1 MIRHRH
7 ARFTIAAFTVASIG
21 IVGCSSDGDS
31 DVSTS
36 TTSTVPRSAP
46 LWGPPGTAALDSAS
60 VGKLQAALDAWVD
73 AGHLIG
79 LTAAVVTPDGVWSG
93 AAGVDG
99 AGTALQADSAL
110 SIMSISK
117 TFTAAE
123 VLLLSSRGLVDLD
136 KPITDYIEVPF
147 DTQGATV
154 RQLLAMRSG
163 FPDYTTDP
171 YLATVAA
178 DLGREWTVSEML
190 ATLPA
195 DASRLGTLGG
205 EPRYNSINYNLL
217 AEMVA
222 KVTGQTFAQAVRA
235 DLLDPAGLQRTWVQS
250 GETPTAPLTVG
261 VEAPS
266 SDVIDPAGTFMPSRS
281 FASFTIGGG
290 SMAADAADVARWGY
304 LLYGGQAIDSALV
317 KEMEADPQPEPN
329 LGHYALG
336 VFVEDYEGVTMLGHG
351 GGGVDYPYTGVLE
364 VFAGDAPISIAVLT
378 PQPADLGEDIFD
390 VFMQLYGVVAG

>member
-1 MIRHRH
+1 MIRHWQ
-7 ARFTIAAFTVASIG
+7 ARLTVAAFAVASLG
-21 IVGCSSDGDS
+21 VVGCSSDGDS
-31 DVSTS
+31 DVASS
-36 TTSTVPRSAP
+36 TTPPRSAP
-46 LWGPPGTAALDSAS
+46 LWGLPGTAALDSAS
-60 VGKLQAALDAWVD
+60 TVELQAALDEWVD
-73 AGHLIG
+73 AGHLVG
-79 LTAAVVTPDGVWSG
+79 LTAAVVTPDGGWSG

-117 TFTAAE
+117 TFTSAE

-163 FPDYTTDP
+163 FPATTAEQDQ
-171 YLATVAA
+171 AVMAA
-178 DLGREWTVSEML
+178 DLDREWTVSAML
-190 ATLPA
+190 TTLPA
-195 DASRLGTLGG
+195 DAAQLGTVGG
-205 EPRYNSINYNLL
+205 EPRYNSINYQLL
-217 AEMVA
+217 AELVA
-222 KVTGQTFAQAVRA
+222 KVTGQTFAESVRA

-250 GETPTAPLTVG
+250 GETPIAPLTVG
-261 VEAPS
+261 GTTPYA
-266 SDVIDPAGTFMPSRS
+266 DIIDPAGPFMPSRS
-281 FASFTIGGG
+281 FASFAVGGG

-329 LGHYALG
+329 MGPYALG
-336 VFVEDYEGVTMLGHG
+336 VLVDDYEGVTMLGHG
-351 GGGVDYPYTGVLE
+351 GGGVDWPYTGVLQ

-378 PQPADLGEDIFD
+378 PQPADFGEDIFE
-390 VFMQLYGVVAG
+390 VFMQLYDIVAG